1 MINEQRAAH
10 FLMLGQVASKE
21 VSNAPGIAPPQPLF
35 ISQAYDLAALLP
47 DAVRNA
53 FSAAEAY
60 KLLFVF
66 EGYLRDLVIEALSRD
81 GTEDWWQAVPKDV
94 QDEVTKL
101 AETEEA
107 KGWMALGSRDK
118 SSLLTYP
125 QLLRVI
131 DHCWKTHFEEL
142 LRDKSLVQEARLIS
156 HLRNTICHMSPIS
169 QEEFERVKQTMRD
182 WFRMVA
188 P

>member
-1 MINEQRAAH
+1 MNEQRAAH
-10 FLMLGQVASKE
+10 FIMLGQVATKE
-21 VSNAPGIAPPQPLF
+21 LASSPSVSLSEELF

-47 DAVRNA
+47 EATRDA

-60 KLLFVF
+60 KILFVF
-66 EGYLRDLVIEALSRD
+66 ERYLRELVIEALSRD

-101 AETEEA
+101 EETEEA
-107 KGWMALGSRDK
+107 KSWMALGSRDK

-131 DHCWKTHFEEL
+131 DHCWKTHFEDL
-142 LRDKSLVQEARLIS
+142 LRDKTLVQEARLIS
-156 HLRNTICHMSPIS
+156 HLRNTICHMTPIS
-169 QEEFERVKQTMRD
+169 KEELERIKQTMRD